1 MTMLVNARHTDESN
15 ICMLSL
21 LIARTANRLID
32 SRNILILNYASRIFD
47 LLLLL
52 QKWRRWSARQSLDRK
67 PDGRRAQ
74 HSLGGNLV
82 AVPRKTEI
90 AEQILSAA
98 REVQKKANKIAF
110 FFFKE

>member
-1 MTMLVNARHTDESN
+1 M
-15 ICMLSL
+15 
-21 LIARTANRLID
+21 
-32 SRNILILNYASRIFD
+32 
-47 LLLLL
+47 LLL
-52 QKWRRWSARQSLDRK
+52 QKWRRWSARQSFDRK

-110 FFFKE
+110 FFFLKNKVQQRAAISRSDKY

>member
-1 MTMLVNARHTDESN
+1 M
-15 ICMLSL
+15 
-21 LIARTANRLID
+21 
-32 SRNILILNYASRIFD
+32 
-47 LLLLL
+47 
-52 QKWRRWSARQSLDRK
+52 WSARQSLDRK

-90 AEQILSAA
+90 AEQILSVA

-110 FFFKE
+110 FFLKNKVLQRAAFSKSDKY